1 MSDGTF
7 TLSPETADAGL
18 SVGCC
23 VASDEGGS
31 VVTGNSNNPVSRVP
45 SRKTGIHYI
54 KNKHIF
60 VSEGR

>member
-1 MSDGTF
+1 MTNETF

-31 VVTGNSNNPVSRVP
+31 VVTGNSNKPV
-45 SRKTGIHYI
+45 
-54 KNKHIF
+54 
-60 VSEGR
+60 